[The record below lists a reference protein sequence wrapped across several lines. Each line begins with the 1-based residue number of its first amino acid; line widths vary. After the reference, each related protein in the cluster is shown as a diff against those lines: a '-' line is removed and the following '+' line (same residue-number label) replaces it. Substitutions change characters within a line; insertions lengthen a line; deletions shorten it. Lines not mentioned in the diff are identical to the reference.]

1 MTFSVIICT
10 YNAKEKLPRTLDSLL
25 IQTYEDF
32 EVVIIDGA
40 STDGTVEVIRGYE
53 KKFNG
58 KIKWISEKDSGI
70 YNAMNKG
77 VLMACGEYLNVVGAG
92 DWLEKNALEIAREC
106 IVKNPQI
113 DAVHG
118 KLRIWDKEIRNSY
131 LLQSLPSTLAK
142 DPMQHPALY
151 YKKTLHDIYGL
162 YDESYK
168 IVADYLFCMK
178 AFLCGSATA
187 IVFEDVVDNYV
198 TDGISSTETAQCE
211 KENDRARGELGL
223 NPLVS
228 VIMPT
233 YNQGAYIAKSLD
245 SVAKQIY
252 QNWECIV
259 VDDGSKD
266 DTEKIVKNII
276 KKDSRFK
283 YIKQGNLGPSS
294 ARNAGILQSSG
305 KYILP
310 LDSDDIIS
318 PRYIQEAI
326 NVFVGNDKMK
336 LVYCEAE
343 FFGEKSGKW
352 ELPNYSFDKLLF
364 SNMIFCS
371 AVYRKSD
378 YDKTKGYNENMREG
392 LEDWDFWLSFLEKD
406 DLVYKIPETHFF
418 YRIKKSSRNAD
429 SHNDS
434 EVVQKM
440 YKRIYLNHE
449 EKYRDIINPIYM
461 QNQIDDLERHIELK
475 NKEID
480 KLKKQLKP
488 LVFFVDE
495 TISLT
500 RTFINKTSSKVVF
513 VLLHPGKFFKKYLKL
528 IRGSNPRKSVS

>member
-1 MTFSVIICT
+1 MLFSVIICT
-10 YNAKEKLPRTLDSLL
+10 YNVKEKLPRTLDSFLV
-25 IQTYEDF
+25 QTCKDF
-32 EVVIIDGA
+32 EIVIVDGA
-40 STDGTVEVIRGYE
+40 STDGTTEVIREYE

-58 KIKWISEKDSGI
+58 KMRWISEKDSGI

-92 DWLEKNALEIAREC
+92 DWLEKNALEVARNCIA
-106 IVKNPQI
+106 KNPQV

-118 KLRIWDKEIRNSY
+118 KLRIWDKEIKNSY
-131 LLQSLPSTLAK
+131 LLQSMPSTLAK

-151 YKKTLHDIYGL
+151 YKKTLHDTYGL

-178 AFLCGSATA
+178 AFLRGSATA
-187 IVFEDVVDNYV
+187 IAFEDVVDNYV

-223 NPLVS
+223 NPLIS

-245 SVAKQIY
+245 SIEKQIY

-266 DTEKIVKNII
+266 DTENIVKKFIQ
-276 KKDSRFK
+276 KDDRFK
-283 YIKQGNLGPSS
+283 YIKQENSGPSL
-294 ARNAGILQSSG
+294 ARNNGISHSNG
-305 KYILP
+305 DYILP

-318 PRYIQEAI
+318 PCYIREAI
-326 NVFVGNDKMK
+326 DVFIGDPKTK
-336 LVYCEAE
+336 LVYCDAE

-352 ELPNYSFDKLLF
+352 KLPDYSYKKLLF

-371 AVYRKSD
+371 GIYRRSD
-378 YDKTKGYNENMREG
+378 YNKTNGYNINMREG
-392 LEDWDFWLSFLEKD
+392 LEDWDFWLSFLEED
-406 DLVYKIPETHFF
+406 DLVYKIPKTHFF
-418 YRIKKSSRNAD
+418 YRIKKVSRNAD
-429 SHNDS
+429 SHNNNS
-434 EVVQKM
+434 VVQKM

-449 EKYRDIINPIYM
+449 EKYRDMINPIYM

-480 KLKKQLKP
+480 KLKRQVKP
-488 LVFFVDE
+488 VVFFIDE
-495 TISLT
+495 VSSLT
-500 RTFINKTSSKVVF
+500 RTFINKISSKVVF
-513 VLLHPGKFFKKYLKL
+513 ALLHPGKFFKKYLKL
-528 IRGSNPRKSVS
+528 IRGGNSRRPVS

>member
-25 IQTYEDF
+25 TQTYKDF
-32 EVVIIDGA
+32 EIVIVDGA
-40 STDGTVEVIRGYE
+40 SIDGTVDVIREYE
-53 KKFNG
+53 KKFDG
-58 KIKWISEKDSGI
+58 KMRWISEKDSGI

-77 VLMACGEYLNVVGAG
+77 VLMACGDYLNVVGAG
-92 DWLEKNALEIAREC
+92 DWLEKNALEMANEC
-106 IVKNPQI
+106 IKKNPQAE
-113 DAVHG
+113 AVHG
-118 KLRIWDKEIRNSY
+118 KLRIWDKEIKNNY
-131 LLQSLPSTLAK
+131 LLQSFPATLAK

-151 YKKTLHDIYGL
+151 YKKTLHDTYGL

-178 AFLCGSATA
+178 TFLRGGATA
-187 IVFEDVVDNYV
+187 IAFEDVVDNYV
-198 TDGISSTETAQCE
+198 TDGISSTETERCE
-211 KENDRARGELGL
+211 KENDRARRELGL

-233 YNQGAYIAKSLD
+233 YNQGAYIEKSLD
-245 SVAKQIY
+245 SVSKQIY
-252 QNWECIV
+252 RNWECII

-276 KKDSRFK
+276 EKDTRFK
-283 YIKQGNLGPSS
+283 YIKQKNLGPSS
-294 ARNAGILQSSG
+294 ARNTGVLQSSG
-305 KYILP
+305 EYILP

-318 PRYIQEAI
+318 PHYIQEAV
-326 NVFVGNDKMK
+326 NVFMGNDNIK

-352 ELPNYSFDKLLF
+352 ELPNYSFDRLLF

-371 AVYRKSD
+371 AVYKRSD

-392 LEDWDFWLSFLEKD
+392 LEDWDFWLSFLKKD

-418 YRIKKSSRNAD
+418 YRIKKNSRNAD

-434 EVVQKM
+434 GIIQKM

-449 EKYRDIINPIYM
+449 EKYKDVVNPIYM

-475 NKEID
+475 NKEIE
-480 KLKKQLKP
+480 KLRKQLRP
-488 LVFFVDE
+488 SVFFIDK
-495 TISLT
+495 TISIIK
-500 RTFINKTSSKVVF
+500 TFISKIGSKVIF
-513 VLLHPGKFFKKYLKL
+513 AFFHPKKFIKKYLKL
-528 IRGSNPRKSVS
+528 IRSGNSNKFVN